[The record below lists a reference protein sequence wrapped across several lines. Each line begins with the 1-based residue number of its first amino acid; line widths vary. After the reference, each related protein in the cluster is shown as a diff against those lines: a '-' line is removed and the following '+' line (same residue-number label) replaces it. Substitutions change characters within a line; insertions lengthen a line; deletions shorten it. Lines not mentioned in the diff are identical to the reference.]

1 MKAAKCAVFA
11 LAAVSLFALPALGGC
26 ETGFGLNDSGTYAPY
41 DGAEGY
47 AAGDGRATASS
58 LEIDW
63 QSGNV
68 TVRASETAT
77 EISYAETTAESD
89 PDLLLR
95 ARVEEGQLELKFAAP
110 RAKLPGGFS
119 KDLEVIVPAR
129 LLEEVEIESVS
140 GSVRILGVNA
150 VSVAVEGVSSDIYV
164 SGCTFGEGDFES
176 VSGDVTL
183 VLGEVGFRCRFLT
196 VSGRVADGY
205 SAIQNGSVYA
215 YGDGRVELE
224 VTTVSGDL
232 ALRRTEQTT
241 EPGPSEPSVDPP
253 RTDTYVYDRYD
264 RPDSYSVGG
273 GEAAS
278 VSAIEI
284 DWHGDVVIRASADVR
299 QVTFF
304 EETSET
310 EERNLMRYRVER
322 GELDIEYAASGA
334 ILPVGLNKTLTV
346 LVPVGVSLVDL
357 EVDGAR
363 GTVTV
368 EGVAAYDLTLD
379 TTEGDIRVS
388 GATFYDGEF
397 DTDSGDITLSLSRG
411 GFRCKFETRLGT
423 LRDLIGTQQQWSEY
437 VYGDGRSKISAET
450 VSGDLTLQWA

>member
-1 MKAAKCAVFA
+1 MKAVKCAALA
-11 LAAVSLFALPALGGC
+11 LAAASLFALPALGGC

-41 DGAEGY
+41 DGAESY

-77 EISYAETTAESD
+77 EISYVETSAESD

-95 ARVEEGQLELKFAAP
+95 ARVDEGQLELKFAAP
-110 RAKLPGGFS
+110 RAKLPAGFS
-119 KDLEVIVPAR
+119 KDLEVTVPAR
-129 LLEEVEIESVS
+129 LLEEVEIENVS

-150 VSVAVEGVSSDIYV
+150 VSVAAEGVSSDIYV
-164 SGCTFGEGDFES
+164 SGCTFGEGEFES

-183 VLGEVGFRCRFLT
+183 VLGEVGFRCRYLT

-205 SAIQNGSVYA
+205 SAAQNGSVYT

-232 ALRRTEQTT
+232 ALRRTEQAT
-241 EPGPSEPSVDPP
+241 EPEPSEPSVDPP
-253 RTDTYVYDRYD
+253 RTDTYIYDRYD

-299 QVTFF
+299 QVTFS

-310 EERNLMRYRVER
+310 EEHNLMRYRVER

-357 EVDGAR
+357 EVEGTR

-368 EGVAAYDLTLD
+368 EGVTAYDLALETA
-379 TTEGDIRVS
+379 EGDIRVS
-388 GATFYDGEF
+388 GVTFYDGEF
-397 DTDSGDITLSLSRG
+397 DTDSGDITLSLLRG